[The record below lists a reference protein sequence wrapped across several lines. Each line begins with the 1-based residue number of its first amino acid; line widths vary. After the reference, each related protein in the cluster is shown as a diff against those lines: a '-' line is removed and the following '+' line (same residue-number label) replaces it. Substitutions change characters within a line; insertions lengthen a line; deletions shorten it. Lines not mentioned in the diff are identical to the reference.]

1 MQLFEMVTDETLR
14 ATNRYGT
21 PEFPF
26 AVYLDDLETCKERR
40 VEWHWHRELEV
51 SAVVS
56 GPVECLI
63 GADQTAA
70 GRRHF
75 PEQRG
80 YPPV

>member
-40 VEWHWHRELEV
+40 VEWHWHRAV
-51 SAVVS
+51 S
-56 GPVECLI
+56 
-63 GADQTAA
+63 
-70 GRRHF
+70 
-75 PEQRG
+75 
-80 YPPV
+80 